1 MAGVSGVWAP
11 FKELADVVNSA
22 IAQKRPEAYY
32 SLEAILKKHKPDF
45 ISLLQNPV
53 SQCVCVCVCVCKH
66 V

>member
-53 SQCVCVCVCVCKH
+53 SQCV
-66 V
+66 